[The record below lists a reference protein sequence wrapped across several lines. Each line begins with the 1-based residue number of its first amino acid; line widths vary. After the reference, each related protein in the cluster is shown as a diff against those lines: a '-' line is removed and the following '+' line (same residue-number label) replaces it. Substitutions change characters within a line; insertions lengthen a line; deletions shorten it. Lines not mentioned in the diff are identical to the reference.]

1 MAKKKEEYGNESIK
15 SLKGADRVRKRPAVI
30 FGSDGVEG
38 CAHSIFEIVS
48 NSIDEARDGHGN
60 KINVTLYPDHSVEVE
75 DFGRGIPVDYNKAEE
90 RWNWDLVFCELYAG
104 GKYGEGS
111 GNYDFS
117 LGLNGLGLCATQYS
131 SEWMTA
137 DIYRD
142 GMHYHLDFKK
152 GENVG
157 GLKKEPFTGRRTGSV
172 IRWKPDTD
180 VFTDINVPADTFK
193 DMLRRQAVV
202 NDGVTLVFNDRTG
215 ERAEKIEYFK
225 KMHPELAITW
235 HFIGHL
241 QSNKTRPVAE
251 HFDWVQTVDRL
262 KIAQRLSEQRPADMP
277 PLNVLIEVHISDEES
292 KSGCQPADVPALAQA
307 ITLLPNLKLRGIMA
321 IPAPSDNEEGKKAPL
336 KEMHA
341 IFLHLRD
348 ELNFDIDT
356 LSMGMSADMAEA
368 VECGSTMVRV
378 GSAIFGP
385 RDYTK
390 KE

>member
-1 MAKKKEEYGNESIK
+1 MSILKPGLEERYK
-15 SLKGADRVRKRPAVI
+15 RVKQSLADDEMRFGREPGSVFLLPVSKTFGINALEEAVTCGMRA
-30 FGSDGVEG
+30 FGENYVQEG
-38 CAHSIFEIVS
+38 C
-48 NSIDEARDGHGN
+48 
-60 KINVTLYPDHSVEVE
+60 
-75 DFGRGIPVDYNKAEE
+75 
-90 RWNWDLVFCELYAG
+90 
-104 GKYGEGS
+104 
-111 GNYDFS
+111 
-117 LGLNGLGLCATQYS
+117 
-131 SEWMTA
+131 
-137 DIYRD
+137 
-142 GMHYHLDFKK
+142 
-152 GENVG
+152 
-157 GLKKEPFTGRRTGSV
+157 
-172 IRWKPDTD
+172 
-180 VFTDINVPADTFK
+180 
-193 DMLRRQAVV
+193 
-202 NDGVTLVFNDRTG
+202 
-215 ERAEKIEYFK
+215 EKIEYFK
-225 KMHPELAITW
+225 TW

-321 IPAPSDNEEGKKAPL
+321 IPAPSDTEEGKKAPL
-336 KEMHA
+336 REMYA

-356 LSMGMSADMAEA
+356 LSMGMSSDMAEA

>member
-1 MAKKKEEYGNESIK
+1 MSILKPGLEERYERVK
-15 SLKGADRVRKRPAVI
+15 QSLAD
-30 FGSDGVEG
+30 
-38 CAHSIFEIVS
+38 
-48 NSIDEARDGHGN
+48 DEMR
-60 KINVTLYPDHSVEVE
+60 
-75 DFGRGIPVDYNKAEE
+75 FGR
-90 RWNWDLVFCELYAG
+90 
-104 GKYGEGS
+104 
-111 GNYDFS
+111 
-117 LGLNGLGLCATQYS
+117 
-131 SEWMTA
+131 
-137 DIYRD
+137 
-142 GMHYHLDFKK
+142 
-152 GENVG
+152 
-157 GLKKEPFTGRRTGSV
+157 EPGSV
-172 IRWKPDTD
+172 FLLPISK
-180 VFTDINVPADTFK
+180 TFGI
-193 DMLRRQAVV
+193 DALEEAVKC
-202 NDGVTLVFNDRTG
+202 GM
-215 ERAEKIEYFK
+215 RAFEKIEYFK
-225 KMHPELAITW
+225 KQHPDLEITW

-251 HFDWVQTVDRL
+251 HFDWVQTVERL

-321 IPAPSDNEEGKKAPL
+321 IPAPSDTEEGKKAPL
-336 KEMHA
+336 KEMYA

-356 LSMGMSADMAEA
+356 LSMGMSSDMAEA

>member
-1 MAKKKEEYGNESIK
+1 MSILKPGLEERYK
-15 SLKGADRVRKRPAVI
+15 RVKQSLADDEMRFGREPGSVFLLPVSKTFGINALEEAVKCGMRA
-30 FGSDGVEG
+30 FGENYVQEG
-38 CAHSIFEIVS
+38 C
-48 NSIDEARDGHGN
+48 
-60 KINVTLYPDHSVEVE
+60 
-75 DFGRGIPVDYNKAEE
+75 
-90 RWNWDLVFCELYAG
+90 
-104 GKYGEGS
+104 
-111 GNYDFS
+111 
-117 LGLNGLGLCATQYS
+117 
-131 SEWMTA
+131 
-137 DIYRD
+137 
-142 GMHYHLDFKK
+142 
-152 GENVG
+152 
-157 GLKKEPFTGRRTGSV
+157 
-172 IRWKPDTD
+172 
-180 VFTDINVPADTFK
+180 
-193 DMLRRQAVV
+193 
-202 NDGVTLVFNDRTG
+202 
-215 ERAEKIEYFK
+215 EKIEYFK
-225 KMHPELAITW
+225 KQHPDLEITW

-321 IPAPSDNEEGKKAPL
+321 DTEEGKKAPL
-336 KEMHA
+336 KEMYA

-356 LSMGMSADMAEA
+356 LSMGMSSDMAEA

>member
-1 MAKKKEEYGNESIK
+1 MSILKPGLAERYERVKQSLTDDESRC
-15 SLKGADRVRKRPAVI
+15 GRKPGSVFLLPVSKTFGIEALEAVKCGMRT
-30 FGSDGVEG
+30 FGENYVQEG
-38 CAHSIFEIVS
+38 C
-48 NSIDEARDGHGN
+48 
-60 KINVTLYPDHSVEVE
+60 
-75 DFGRGIPVDYNKAEE
+75 
-90 RWNWDLVFCELYAG
+90 
-104 GKYGEGS
+104 
-111 GNYDFS
+111 
-117 LGLNGLGLCATQYS
+117 
-131 SEWMTA
+131 
-137 DIYRD
+137 
-142 GMHYHLDFKK
+142 
-152 GENVG
+152 
-157 GLKKEPFTGRRTGSV
+157 
-172 IRWKPDTD
+172 
-180 VFTDINVPADTFK
+180 
-193 DMLRRQAVV
+193 
-202 NDGVTLVFNDRTG
+202 
-215 ERAEKIEYFK
+215 EKIEYFK

>member
-1 MAKKKEEYGNESIK
+1 MSILKPGLEERYK
-15 SLKGADRVRKRPAVI
+15 RVKQSLADDEMRFGREPGSVFLLPVSKTFGINALEEAVKCGMRA
-30 FGSDGVEG
+30 FGENYVQEG
-38 CAHSIFEIVS
+38 C
-48 NSIDEARDGHGN
+48 
-60 KINVTLYPDHSVEVE
+60 
-75 DFGRGIPVDYNKAEE
+75 
-90 RWNWDLVFCELYAG
+90 
-104 GKYGEGS
+104 
-111 GNYDFS
+111 
-117 LGLNGLGLCATQYS
+117 
-131 SEWMTA
+131 
-137 DIYRD
+137 
-142 GMHYHLDFKK
+142 
-152 GENVG
+152 
-157 GLKKEPFTGRRTGSV
+157 
-172 IRWKPDTD
+172 
-180 VFTDINVPADTFK
+180 
-193 DMLRRQAVV
+193 
-202 NDGVTLVFNDRTG
+202 
-215 ERAEKIEYFK
+215 EKIEYFK
-225 KMHPELAITW
+225 KQHPDLEITW

-292 KSGCQPADVPALAQA
+292 KSGQPADVPALAQA

-321 IPAPSDNEEGKKAPL
+321 IPAPSDTEEGKKAPL
-336 KEMHA
+336 KEMYA

-356 LSMGMSADMAEA
+356 LSMGMSSDMAEA

>member
-1 MAKKKEEYGNESIK
+1 MSILKPGLEERYK
-15 SLKGADRVRKRPAVI
+15 RVKQSLADDEMRFGREPGSVFLLPVSKTFGINALEEAVKCGMRA
-30 FGSDGVEG
+30 FGENYVQEG
-38 CAHSIFEIVS
+38 C
-48 NSIDEARDGHGN
+48 
-60 KINVTLYPDHSVEVE
+60 
-75 DFGRGIPVDYNKAEE
+75 
-90 RWNWDLVFCELYAG
+90 
-104 GKYGEGS
+104 
-111 GNYDFS
+111 
-117 LGLNGLGLCATQYS
+117 
-131 SEWMTA
+131 
-137 DIYRD
+137 
-142 GMHYHLDFKK
+142 
-152 GENVG
+152 
-157 GLKKEPFTGRRTGSV
+157 
-172 IRWKPDTD
+172 
-180 VFTDINVPADTFK
+180 
-193 DMLRRQAVV
+193 
-202 NDGVTLVFNDRTG
+202 
-215 ERAEKIEYFK
+215 EKIEYFK
-225 KMHPELAITW
+225 KQHPDLEITW

-292 KSGCQPADVPALAQA
+292 KSGCQPAGVPALAQA

-321 IPAPSDNEEGKKAPL
+321 IPAPSDTEEGKKAPL
-336 KEMHA
+336 KEMYA

-356 LSMGMSADMAEA
+356 LSMGMSSDMAEA

>member
-1 MAKKKEEYGNESIK
+1 MSILKPGLAERYERVKQSLTDDESRCGRKPGSVFLLPVSKTFGIEALEE
-15 SLKGADRVRKRPAVI
+15 AVKCGMRT
-30 FGSDGVEG
+30 FGENYVQEG
-38 CAHSIFEIVS
+38 C
-48 NSIDEARDGHGN
+48 
-60 KINVTLYPDHSVEVE
+60 
-75 DFGRGIPVDYNKAEE
+75 
-90 RWNWDLVFCELYAG
+90 
-104 GKYGEGS
+104 
-111 GNYDFS
+111 
-117 LGLNGLGLCATQYS
+117 
-131 SEWMTA
+131 
-137 DIYRD
+137 
-142 GMHYHLDFKK
+142 
-152 GENVG
+152 
-157 GLKKEPFTGRRTGSV
+157 
-172 IRWKPDTD
+172 
-180 VFTDINVPADTFK
+180 
-193 DMLRRQAVV
+193 
-202 NDGVTLVFNDRTG
+202 
-215 ERAEKIEYFK
+215 EKIEYFK

-336 KEMHA
+336 KEMYA

-368 VECGSTMVRV
+368 VEDAFRYGKLVLATITYNADIFPFMKTYIDHLTERNYQNRTIGLIENGSWASMAGKVMTGMFEKSKNITWLETSVKIM
-378 GSAIFGP
+378 SSMDEQNKADIE
-385 RDYTK
+385 K
-390 KE
+390 MAEELM

>member
-1 MAKKKEEYGNESIK
+1 MSILKPGLEERYK
-15 SLKGADRVRKRPAVI
+15 RVKQSLADDEMRFGREPGSVFLLPVSKTFGINALEEAVKCGMRA
-30 FGSDGVEG
+30 FGENYVQEG
-38 CAHSIFEIVS
+38 C
-48 NSIDEARDGHGN
+48 
-60 KINVTLYPDHSVEVE
+60 
-75 DFGRGIPVDYNKAEE
+75 
-90 RWNWDLVFCELYAG
+90 
-104 GKYGEGS
+104 
-111 GNYDFS
+111 
-117 LGLNGLGLCATQYS
+117 
-131 SEWMTA
+131 
-137 DIYRD
+137 
-142 GMHYHLDFKK
+142 
-152 GENVG
+152 
-157 GLKKEPFTGRRTGSV
+157 
-172 IRWKPDTD
+172 
-180 VFTDINVPADTFK
+180 
-193 DMLRRQAVV
+193 
-202 NDGVTLVFNDRTG
+202 
-215 ERAEKIEYFK
+215 EKIEYFK
-225 KMHPELAITW
+225 KQHPDLEIAW

-356 LSMGMSADMAEA
+356 LSMGMSSDMAEA